1 MGKSSDKFL
10 GFQRNTQKIKTEF
23 MTEAM
28 KVVTLKFLA
37 DAPAAPPKSGFS
49 VYVTEKRKA
58 SQEAEGAKKA
68 KSAKK
73 EELEK
78 WRSDY
83 GKLAKEIKVA
93 YDAQQ
98 KEKANNWQDEV
109 KEYMARDKWQDY
121 VKECKTLKIPV

>member
-1 MGKSSDKFL
+1 MGEDVKTYKSSDKFL

-28 KVVTLKFLA
+28 KVLTLKFLA
-37 DAPAAPPKSGFS
+37 DAPAAPPKSGFA

-58 SQEAEGAKKA
+58 SHSAEGAKKS
-68 KSAKK
+68 KQAKK

-83 GKLAKEIKVA
+83 AKLAKETKHG
-93 YDAQQ
+93 YDSQQ
-98 KEKANNWQDEV
+98 KEKAKAWQDEV
-109 KEYMARDKWQDY
+109 KEYMARDKW
-121 VKECKTLKIPV
+121 